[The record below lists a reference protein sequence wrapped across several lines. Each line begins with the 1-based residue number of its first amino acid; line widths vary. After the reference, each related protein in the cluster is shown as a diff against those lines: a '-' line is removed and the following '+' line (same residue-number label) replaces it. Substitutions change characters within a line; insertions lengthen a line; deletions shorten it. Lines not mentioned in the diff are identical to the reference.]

1 MKIVSIVF
9 FIMHVFILQDRTNSF
24 ESMKFSAFE
33 SQLLDIMRSTGDT
46 SDMVKGKI
54 ISQFINYN
62 KCMYAYKMYQSPC
75 QTFMSSI
82 IFHLLVACPK

>member
-54 ISQFINYN
+54 IFQFINYN
-62 KCMYAYKMYQSPC
+62 KCMYMYAYKMYQSPC

-82 IFHLLVACPK
+82 VLFFTC

>member
-1 MKIVSIVF
+1 MYKYIYNNENDYQLGIWLF
-9 FIMHVFILQDRTNSF
+9 FLMPVFILQDRTNSF

-54 ISQFINYN
+54 ISQF
-62 KCMYAYKMYQSPC
+62 M
-75 QTFMSSI
+75 
-82 IFHLLVACPK
+82 

>member
-1 MKIVSIVF
+1 MY
-9 FIMHVFILQDRTNSF
+9 VFILQDRTNSF

-54 ISQFINYN
+54 ISQF
-62 KCMYAYKMYQSPC
+62 M
-75 QTFMSSI
+75 
-82 IFHLLVACPK
+82 